1 MRWREN
7 GDKVERARVRTE
19 PRSKWARRP
28 VKERD
33 YACRRVSTVQ
43 GASTLEKRACSVAA
57 PAAGTLKRSVHKKTR
72 DLWGL
77 LGELFC
83 GGENKPDCPSV
94 GTSGPIG

>member
-43 GASTLEKRACSVAA
+43 GASQHSGEEGVSSSSPCCRDTEEERAQ
-57 PAAGTLKRSVHKKTR
+57 
-72 DLWGL
+72 
-77 LGELFC
+77 
-83 GGENKPDCPSV
+83 ENK
-94 GTSGPIG
+94 GPLGAFGRIILWWGV